1 MRYTQ
6 LSANEIAQ
14 KVQAGELKASDML
27 DASLAQ
33 IHAVDGDFGRLD
45 GQATDPETDKKVHAF
60 ISLTEEM
67 ARAQAQAVDAKVAKG
82 EDAGLLAGVPVS
94 IKDIFALENTVTT
107 AASRMLHNYRAPYTA
122 SAVQKLMDAG
132 ALIVGKV
139 NLDEFTFGSSN
150 ESSAYQPASNN
161 PWNPAHVPGGS
172 SGGSAA
178 AVAAEETPL
187 SLGTDTG
194 GSIRQ
199 PAAFCGVVGLKPS
212 YGRISRYGLIA
223 FASSL
228 DCPGP
233 LSRNVEDAALML
245 QVMAGADER
254 DESSATLP
262 VPNYLEA
269 LQQDVKGMRIG
280 LSPDYAGIAYPNH
293 KTGEFEIIPVQEDI
307 KQATLDATE
316 QLARQGAEIIE
327 NVPMPHTRYGIPVYF
342 VVSRIEASSNLNRM
356 DGVKY
361 GFTVADARDLQD
373 LYKRT
378 RTEGFGPQP
387 KLRILMGAYLS
398 AASKKVNYY
407 QLASQV
413 RGMIR
418 RDFELAF
425 DLNGA
430 YQLDALLTPT
440 TPTTAFRR
448 AEVFGDSVLMQYAD
462 QMTVSVNHA
471 GLPAITVPA
480 GLDKKNL
487 PIGIQFIANHFRE
500 DIVLR
505 AAHAYEQSTLDAV
518 WRKVRP
524 MALQEV
530 N

>member
-6 LSANEIAQ
+6 LSAYEIAQ

-33 IHAVDGDFGRLD
+33 IRAVDGDFGSLD

-67 ARAQAQAVDAKVAKG
+67 ARAQAQAVDTKVAKG

-161 PWNPAHVPGGS
+161 PWNIAHVPGGS

-178 AVAAEETPL
+178 AVAAEETSL

-293 KTGEFEIIPVQEDI
+293 KTGEFEIIPVQEEI
-307 KQATLDATE
+307 KQATLDAAE

-425 DLNGA
+425 DSKGT

-440 TPTTAFRR
+440 TPTTAFKR

-480 GLDKKNL
+480 GLDNKNL